1 MGAQEGYCVPAWLG
15 HSRLFIANKNSY
27 LEANYISSCIITLCK
42 QQGHN
47 TVSLIFLLF
56 SISFNK
62 SITADAVKNFNKTN
76 CVSDRLYPF
85 LLVFIS

>member
-1 MGAQEGYCVPAWLG
+1 MPGQLG
-15 HSRLFIANKNSY
+15 HSCLYMANKSSY
-27 LEANYISSCIITLCK
+27 LEANYISSRIIMLCK
-42 QQGHN
+42 EQGHN

-76 CVSDRLYPF
+76 CLSDCLYPF
-85 LLVFIS
+85 LLVFIG

>member
-1 MGAQEGYCVPAWLG
+1 MPGQLG
-15 HSRLFIANKNSY
+15 HSCLYMANKSSY
-27 LEANYISSCIITLCK
+27 LEANYISSHIIMLCK
-42 QQGHN
+42 EQGHN

-76 CVSDRLYPF
+76 CLSDCLYPF
-85 LLVFIS
+85 LLVFIG

>member
-1 MGAQEGYCVPAWLG
+1 M
-15 HSRLFIANKNSY
+15 ANKNSY
-27 LEANYISSCIITLCK
+27 LEANYISFHIIMLCK
-42 QQGHN
+42 EQGRN

-76 CVSDRLYPF
+76 CLSDHLYPF
-85 LLVFIS
+85 LLVFIG